1 VPILTPP
8 PNPAAD
14 PAARPPHR
22 RVWKGLGHAVRLV
35 ALAALLFFV
44 GRALVDRL
52 VEVDWRSLRVG
63 WIALAA
69 AMAVQAVALVFWA
82 WAFYL
87 LLSRLARPPRATT
100 TFAVAWVSRL
110 GRYVPGKV
118 ASVLGA
124 TWLMRSRGVGLASVL
139 GASVLQQSLWVVLGL
154 LSALPLTLWEPV
166 RRAFPLAWLGCAV
179 VGVVGVLC
187 LHPRVFLALA
197 NRLLKRLRIEPLAM
211 TRGVRLYAAPAVAVL
226 AGIILAGVSLW
237 LTALALV
244 PIGADQLPLCIA
256 TGALSAVVGYLTLFA
271 PAGLGVREGIL
282 LIILTPIIGPAPAA
296 MTTVIARI
304 TQTLTEV
311 AFGAAGAIV
320 LWRRPA
326 RAEAERPD
334 GPTDAGEPLTDGAA
348 APAVGSDG
356 IAITVIVVSSPRG
369 RMSADAPLTP
379 QTDPRFELLDAGRI
393 MKEMTLA
400 GDFDPSPGLSANYA
414 AAVASGDV
422 LALVAAGAGP
432 AADWIA
438 AIRRFFTE
446 HPDAAAVCGRTQEA
460 GDGRPVVQLAVRA
473 AVYRAADGCNFM
485 RPPETDVLSELV
497 ARLSARSV
505 TIARDERIVVRAAAS
520 RSLVARA
527 AGRIAGLVRGGRYGS
542 FESPILAPVSP
553 MLLGPADPQPPA
565 ASIVIPIKASH
576 RCGLLAI
583 HALARQDFTEPYEI
597 IACLP
602 AGAPLADDIARQF
615 PQVRLCQCGPHA
627 GPGGGR
633 NAGLAIARGEVLAFT
648 DADCLADR
656 GWLRAITAAVR
667 SRSGGVVRGWR
678 QVHHVWSPVERAMQL
693 AEEGTARPLVGRP
706 VPGTNGATMAV
717 SKRLLESS
725 GARFAEGTYGAEE
738 AALLGGLP
746 PQARTVW
753 LEPSIQVRELRYE
766 TFGGALQRMKHL
778 GFGSGRLRRT
788 LAMRGAFLARH
799 RWLWPLLVP
808 ARMVLTMRRLRGCGW
823 RAAADFVRVS
833 PIMMVLLIYYALGFR
848 DGAAEP
854 GGAEEEVERISQ

>member
-1 VPILTPP
+1 LTLP
-8 PNPAAD
+8 PNPSES
-14 PAARPPHR
+14 PAARPVR
-22 RVWKGLGHAVRLV
+22 SRFWKVLGGIARWL

-44 GRALVDRL
+44 GRALLDRL
-52 VEVDWRSLRVG
+52 ATVDWSTLHVE
-63 WIALAA
+63 WTMLLA
-69 AMAVQAVALVFWA
+69 AMAVQAVAMVVWA

-87 LLSRLARPPRATT
+87 ILCRLARPPRTTT

-110 GRYVPGKV
+110 GRYAPGKV

-124 TWLMRSRGVGLASVL
+124 AWLMRSRGVGLAAVI

-166 RRAFPLAWLGCAV
+166 RRVFPAAWLGCAV
-179 VGVVGVLC
+179 VGTVGILC

-226 AGIILAGVSLW
+226 AGIILAGVALW
-237 LTALALV
+237 LIARALV
-244 PIGADQLPLCIA
+244 PIGPDLLLLCIA
-256 TGALSAVVGYLTLFA
+256 TGALSAVTGYLALFA
-271 PAGLGVREGIL
+271 PAGLGVREGVL

-326 RAEAERPD
+326 RAEAESPD
-334 GPTDAGEPLTDGAA
+334 GPTDAGGPTTDAA
-348 APAVGSDG
+348 ASPAVGSDG
-356 IAITVIVVSSPRG
+356 VEITVIVVSPPRG
-369 RMSADAPLTP
+369 RMSADAPLTT

-422 LALVAAGAGP
+422 LALVTAGADP

-438 AIRRFFTE
+438 AIRRFFAE
-446 HPDAAAVCGRTQEA
+446 HPDAEAVCGRTQEA
-460 GDGRPVVQLAVRA
+460 GDGAGRPVVQLAVRA
-473 AVYRAADGCNFM
+473 AVYRAADGCDMM
-485 RPPETDVLSELV
+485 RPPEADVLSELA
-497 ARLSARSV
+497 ARLLARGV
-505 TIARDERIVVRAAAS
+505 TIARDERIVVRAAA
-520 RSLVARA
+520 RGSLVARA
-527 AGRIAGLVRGGRYGS
+527 AGRMAGLVRGGRYGS

-553 MLLGPADPQPPA
+553 MLRGPADPEPPA

-583 HALARQDFTEPYEI
+583 HALARQDFAEPYEI

-602 AGAPLADDIARQF
+602 AGAPLADDIARRF
-615 PQVRLCQCGPHA
+615 PQVRLCECGPHA

-678 QVHHVWSPVERAMQL
+678 QVHHVWSAVERAMQL
-693 AEEGTARPLVGRP
+693 AEEGTARPLRSRP

-717 SKRLLESS
+717 SRRLLEIS

-753 LEPSIQVRELRYE
+753 LDPSIQVRELRYE
-766 TFGGALQRMKHL
+766 TFGGALRRMKHL
-778 GFGSGRLRRT
+778 GFGSGRLRCT
-788 LAMRGAFLARH
+788 LAMRGSFLARH

-808 ARMVLTMRRLRGCGW
+808 ARMMLTMRRLPGCGW

-833 PIMMVLLIYYALGFR
+833 PIMTVLLVYYALGFR
-848 DGAAEP
+848 AGASETRDA
-854 GGAEEEVERISQ
+854 GEEGKCISQ

>member
-1 VPILTPP
+1 LTTPP
-8 PNPAAD
+8 NLAED
-14 PAARPPHR
+14 LAARPPR
-22 RVWKGLGHAVRLV
+22 QRVWKVLGHSIRLI
-35 ALAALLFFV
+35 ALAGVLFFV
-44 GRALVDRL
+44 GRALVNQL
-52 VEVDWRSLRVG
+52 AEVDWRSLQVG
-63 WIALAA
+63 WPALAA
-69 AMAVQAVALVFWA
+69 AMAVQSVAMVVWA

-124 TWLMRSRGVGLASVL
+124 AWLMRSRGVGLASVL

-166 RRAFPLAWLGCAV
+166 RRAFPLAWLGCAI
-179 VGVVGVLC
+179 VGVVGILC

-211 TRGVRLYAAPAVAVL
+211 TQGVRLYAAPAVAVL
-226 AGIILAGVSLW
+226 TGTVLAGVSLW

-244 PIGADQLPLCIA
+244 PIGADLLPLCIA
-256 TGALSAVVGYLTLFA
+256 TGALSAVMGYLALFA

-282 LIILTPIIGPAPAA
+282 LVILTPILGPGPAA
-296 MTTVIARI
+296 MTTLLVRI

-326 RAEAERPD
+326 RAEAERPSESAD
-334 GPTDAGEPLTDGAA
+334 RAT
-348 APAVGSDG
+348 APWAGSDG
-356 IAITVIVVSSPRG
+356 IAITVIVVSPPRG
-369 RMSADAPLTP
+369 RTVADAPLTP

-400 GDFDPSPGLSANYA
+400 DDFDPSPGLSANYA
-414 AAVASGDV
+414 AALATGDV
-422 LALVAAGAGP
+422 LALVAAGAQP
-432 AADWIA
+432 AEDWVA
-438 AIRRFFTE
+438 AIRRFFAE
-446 HPDAAAVCGRTQEA
+446 HPDAEAVCGRTEPT
-460 GDGRPVVQLAVRA
+460 GNGSPILQLAVQA
-473 AVYRAADGCNFM
+473 AAYRAAGGCDLM
-485 RPPETDVLSELV
+485 RPPEADVLTELA
-497 ARLSARSV
+497 ARLSARGV
-505 TIARDERIVVRAAAS
+505 TIACDQRIVVRAPAGG
-520 RSLVARA
+520 SLVAQS
-527 AGRIAGLVRGGRYGS
+527 AGRMAGLVRGGWYGS

-553 MLLGPADPQPPA
+553 MLLDPADPRPPA
-565 ASIVIPIKASH
+565 ASIVIPIKPSH

-583 HALARQDFTEPYEI
+583 HALARQDFAEPYEI

-602 AGAPLADDIARQF
+602 AGAPLAGDIARQF
-615 PQVRLCQCGPHA
+615 PQVRLCECGPHA
-627 GPGGGR
+627 GPGGSR
-633 NAGLAIARGEVLAFT
+633 NVGLALARGEVLAFT
-648 DADCLADR
+648 DADCLAER
-656 GWLRAITAAVR
+656 GWLREITAAVR
-667 SRSGGVVRGWR
+667 NRSGGVVRGWR
-678 QVHHVWSPVERAMQL
+678 QIHHVWSPVERAMQL

-717 SKRLLESS
+717 SKRLLETS

-738 AALLGGLP
+738 AALLAGLP
-746 PQARTVW
+746 PQDRTVW

-766 TFGGALQRMKHL
+766 TFRGALRRMRHL

-788 LAMRGAFLARH
+788 TAMRGAFLARH

-808 ARMVLTMRRLRGCGW
+808 ARMMLTMRRLRGCGW
-823 RAAADFVRVS
+823 RAAADFVRLS
-833 PIMMVLLIYYALGFR
+833 PIMTVLLIYYAFGFR

-854 GGAEEEVERISQ
+854 QDAGEERKRILQ